1 MFIVSNSSLI
11 TRINQNTKQSLNATI
26 NDLLTIFS
34 NDMHGR
40 IPAYLERFIRD
51 AYDFQKITGHSWC
64 NEDFP
69 RYSKNYFRQIKHKLS
84 PIITKVI
91 EGRPSFYKLNHTY
104 IDESL
109 TIKDRGV
116 DHFRP
121 DLDFIKIL
129 TELKQQPVQW
139 HDIRIETRSNLYD
152 YLKITHKVNSHN
164 GAVTIV
170 IPTDSRFSVKVNV
183 YKTKLC
189 YMIGCSNNPLPF
201 SPDGIFE
208 LGVLIGKTLE
218 FLALRAK
225 SDFIYEPVPN
235 WLVTYY
241 HFNRDGVIIDT
252 PLHHHTITDLQKNT
266 VFYLKTFDDGTKR
279 FRYEEHISSPKT
291 INESQEEFK

>member
-1 MFIVSNSSLI
+1 MFILSKTSLI
-11 TRINQNTKQSLNATI
+11 TRINHTSKQSLNATI

-34 NDMHGR
+34 NDMHRR
-40 IPAYLERFIRD
+40 IPAYQERFIRD
-51 AYDFQKITGHSWC
+51 VYDFQKITGHSWC

-152 YLKITHKVNSHN
+152 YLKITHTLNSHN
-164 GAVTIV
+164 KAITIT
-170 IPTDSRFSVKVNV
+170 IPDPRFSIKVNV
-183 YKTKLC
+183 NKTKLF
-189 YMIGCSNNPLPF
+189 YMIGCSDSPLPF
-201 SPDGIFE
+201 SLDGIFE
-208 LGVLIGKTLE
+208 LGVLIGKTLDY
-218 FLALRAK
+218 LKYYSGA
-225 SDFIYEPVPN
+225 DFIYEPVPN

-291 INESQEEFK
+291 INEIQEEFK

>member
-51 AYDFQKITGHSWC
+51 AYDFQKTRGHSWC
-64 NEDFP
+64 KEDFP
-69 RYSKNYFRQIKHKLS
+69 RLSKNYFRQIIFQLS

-91 EGRPSFYKLNHTY
+91 DGRPSFYKLNHTY

-129 TELKQQPVQW
+129 SELKQQPVQW

-152 YLKITHKVNSHN
+152 YLKITHTLNSHN
-164 GAVTIV
+164 KAITIT
-170 IPTDSRFSVKVNV
+170 IPDPRFSIKVNV
-183 YKTKLC
+183 NKTKLF
-189 YMIGCSNNPLPF
+189 YMIGCSDSPLPF

-208 LGVLIGKTLE
+208 LGVLIGKTLDY
-218 FLALRAK
+218 LKYYSGA
-225 SDFIYEPVPN
+225 DFIYEPVPN

-266 VFYLKTFDDGTKR
+266 VFYLKKFDDGTKR

-291 INESQEEFK
+291 INEIQEEFK